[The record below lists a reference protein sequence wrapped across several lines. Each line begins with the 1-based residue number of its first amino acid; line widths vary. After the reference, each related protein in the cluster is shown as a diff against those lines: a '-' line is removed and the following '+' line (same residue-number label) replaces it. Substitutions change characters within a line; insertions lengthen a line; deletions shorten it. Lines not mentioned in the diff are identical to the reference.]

1 MKRRE
6 VSPGLGIPVYLET
19 DESMRDAKTLI
30 TISDGEIEQT
40 ILFTKTGSA
49 IVDPNDYVF
58 APEERKSQE
67 PMAVRKQ
74 YARALFTGA
83 SWFFVAV
90 LFSFVAV
97 TTTGVVSAKVVLTD
111 SMAPSIQPGDIVIGA
126 PLRDRIPKVGEVV
139 TYVGKRIDGTPVGEF
154 THRVIGGD
162 EKTGFIVKGD
172 SNDDPDVQQPKPE
185 DISGIVLFVIP
196 LLGKLLTL
204 KNLVNLALA
213 GFGLWLIIDAFR
225 DRR

>member
-1 MKRRE
+1 
-6 VSPGLGIPVYLET
+6 
-19 DESMRDAKTLI
+19 MRDAKTLI

-58 APEERKSQE
+58 APEERRSQE

-74 YARALFTGA
+74 YARTLFRGA
-83 SWFFVAV
+83 SWFFVTI

-97 TTTGVVSAKVVLTD
+97 TATGVVNAKVVLTD
-111 SMAPSIQPGDIVIGA
+111 SMTPAIHPGDIVIEA
-126 PLRDRIPKVGEVV
+126 PLGDRIPKVGEVV
-139 TYVGKRIDGTPVGEF
+139 TYVGKRIDGSVVAEF

-162 EKTGFIVKGD
+162 EINGFIVKGD
-172 SNDDPDVQQPKPE
+172 NNAEADVQQPKPE
-185 DISGIVLFVIP
+185 DISGIVIFVIP
-196 LLGKLLTL
+196 LIGKLLTA
-204 KNLVNLALA
+204 KNLINLALA
-213 GFGLWLIIDAFR
+213 GFGLWLIFDAIR

>member
-1 MKRRE
+1 MTRRE
-6 VSPGLGIPVYLET
+6 VSPGLGIPLYLET
-19 DESMRDAKTLI
+19 DQSMRDAKTLI

-58 APEERKSQE
+58 APEERRSQE
-67 PMAVRKQ
+67 PMAIRRH
-74 YARALFTGA
+74 YAKTLFQGV

-97 TTTGVVSAKVVLTD
+97 TATGVIHAKVVLTD
-111 SMAPSIQPGDIVIGA
+111 SMTPSIQPGDIVIEA
-126 PLRDRIPKVGEVV
+126 PLRGRIPEVGQVV
-139 TYVGKRIDGTPVGEF
+139 TYIGKRIDGSPVAEF

-162 EKTGFIVKGD
+162 ENTGFIVKGD
-172 SNDDPDVQQPKPE
+172 NNAEPDVQQPKPE

-196 LLGKLLTL
+196 LLGKLLTA
-204 KNLVNLALA
+204 KNLINLALA
-213 GFGLWLIIDAFR
+213 GFGLWLIFDAIR